1 MLGKMIANGALVQ
14 ELKLLSDAL
23 TPPIIIVQ
31 PMPSLLELSLFLMD
45 QGKFPLMSLVST
57 KNLMSTSIKT
67 DYAPSKM
74 PKSKDFVFV
83 SSRVT
88 STYIKWPSGVGYYS
102 NFCPSCI
109 YSIRPILSPNFKFLF
124 RSTRISKVCLA
135 SPSNFGH
142 LYDFYL

>member
-1 MLGKMIANGALVQ
+1 MIANGALVQ
-14 ELKLLSDAL
+14 ELKVLSDAL
-23 TPPIIIVQ
+23 TPPMIIVQ

-109 YSIRPILSPNFKFLF
+109 YSIRPILSYYSYYIGYYT
-124 RSTRISKVCLA
+124 STRGLGKVSSA
-135 SPSNFGH
+135 KNTSQV
-142 LYDFYL
+142 

>member
-1 MLGKMIANGALVQ
+1 MIYVFAEYVNVLGKMIANGALVQ
-14 ELKLLSDAL
+14 ELKVLSDAL
-23 TPPIIIVQ
+23 TPPMIIVQ

-83 SSRVT
+83 S
-88 STYIKWPSGVGYYS
+88 
-102 NFCPSCI
+102 
-109 YSIRPILSPNFKFLF
+109 RPIMPHK
-124 RSTRISKVCLA
+124 
-135 SPSNFGH
+135 
-142 LYDFYL
+142 

>member
-1 MLGKMIANGALVQ
+1 MMIANGALVQ

-109 YSIRPILSPNFKFLF
+109 VSDQYCRITPTILEIIQA
-124 RSTRISKVCLA
+124 RVAKVRFQVPKIPHKCK
-135 SPSNFGH
+135 
-142 LYDFYL
+142 

>member
-1 MLGKMIANGALVQ
+1 MIANGALVQ
-14 ELKLLSDAL
+14 ELKVLSDAL
-23 TPPIIIVQ
+23 TPPMIIVQ
-31 PMPSLLELSLFLMD
+31 PRPSLLELSLFLMD
-45 QGKFPLMSLVST
+45 RGKFPLMSLVST

-109 YSIRPILSPNFKFLF
+109 YSIRPILSYSSYDIGYYT
-124 RSTRISKVCLA
+124 STRGLGKVSSA
-135 SPSNFGH
+135 KNTSQV
-142 LYDFYL
+142 